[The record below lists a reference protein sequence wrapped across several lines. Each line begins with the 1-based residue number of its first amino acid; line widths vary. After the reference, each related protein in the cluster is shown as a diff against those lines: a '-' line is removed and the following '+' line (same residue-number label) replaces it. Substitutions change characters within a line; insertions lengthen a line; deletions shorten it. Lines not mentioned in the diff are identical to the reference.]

1 MIMTLCNQQCSLTMK
16 AIDNYIHPHGLLL
29 RGALH
34 PPEGGTVVLV
44 GNAGPGLWQAFA
56 RARRAEDR
64 PHELDAW
71 TRRVMEPV
79 AAAVGARVVFPFEGP
94 PYHPFQRWAMAAEG
108 LKPSPVGVLMHPV
121 FGLWHAY
128 RAALLFDA
136 RLPLPESAPAPH
148 PCDSC
153 DAKPCLSACPVGAFT
168 AGGYDVAACR
178 AHVRSA
184 AGEACRAG
192 GCLARHACPVG
203 EAYAP
208 GQAAFHMA
216 AFAGLS

>member
-1 MIMTLCNQQCSLTMK
+1 MLESLSSLL
-16 AIDNYIHPHGLLL
+16 HPHGLIP

-34 PPEGGTVVLV
+34 PPEGGSIVLV
-44 GNAGPGLWQAFA
+44 GNGGPAMWRAFS
-56 RARRAEDR
+56 RARQAEDR

-94 PYHPFQRWAMAAEG
+94 PYHPFQRWAIAAEG
-108 LKPSPVGVLMHPV
+108 LRPSPVGVLLHPRY
-121 FGLWHAY
+121 GPWHAY

-136 RLPLPESAPAPH
+136 RLPLPERRPAPH

-153 DAKPCLSACPVGAFT
+153 QAKPCLAACPVSAFT
-168 AGGYDVAACR
+168 AGGYDVVACR
-178 AHVRSA
+178 AHVRSE
-184 AGEACRAG
+184 AGAPCRGG

-203 EAYAP
+203 EPYAP
-208 GQAAFHMA
+208 EQAAFHMA
-216 AFAGLS
+216 AFVGAEVS